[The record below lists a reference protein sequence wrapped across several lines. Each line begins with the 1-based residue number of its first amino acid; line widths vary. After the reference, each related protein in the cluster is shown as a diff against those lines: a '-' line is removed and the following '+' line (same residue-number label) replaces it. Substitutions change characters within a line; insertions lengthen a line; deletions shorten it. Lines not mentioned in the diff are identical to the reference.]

1 MGIHQHHRYSV
12 GQRPCAE
19 TAFQGGA
26 QRGPPPDD
34 RHCSWHR
41 LPHQHPWG
49 GKLITLA
56 GRAGRGWRPGWCPSW
71 LTGPRRLWWSS
82 LPLRTVTVTL
92 SSSLVILIV
101 GGFFLVRQATAGIV
115 EAKRTSAV
123 AETTATIN
131 RIQGQLRDTDLRTAS
146 FYERLNLLADDAASQ
161 SDQYHVLIQG
171 PVSGLIS
178 QDVSPDSVPTDL
190 TATVGESNG
199 IWTAPT
205 TVHYT
210 DHVRPDV
217 PGIVVG
223 STLWSPETSQS
234 IPVYFIF
241 PETQEVA
248 AVELLRRSVI
258 SVGALMAL
266 AIAVTTYLATRHIS
280 LPIRQAS
287 ITASK
292 LAKGALGER
301 MVVRG
306 TDDLATLASSM
317 NDMAAQLDLRI
328 GELEKLSSL
337 QQQFVSDVSHELRT
351 PMTTMRMASEMVE
364 ANPDDPVQVRSV
376 ELMRAQMERLELLLA
391 DLLEISRF
399 DAGAAQLSL
408 EDCDIVD
415 LVRSEI
421 SDVTPLAD
429 RLGVSIVL
437 VAEAAQTAEVDSRRI
452 SRIVRNLVSNAVEH
466 AEGKTVEVTVVGN
479 DCAVGVAVRDHGVGF
494 EAWQA
499 EKVFGRFWRGDPSR
513 VRTVGGSGLGLAIS
527 RQDANLHHGWLTAWG
542 RPNQGAYFRLVV
554 PRQPGGVIVKS
565 PLPASPTDADR
576 SDDEEER

>member
-1 MGIHQHHRYSV
+1 MVRVALHLGTQS
-12 GQRPCAE
+12 
-19 TAFQGGA
+19 
-26 QRGPPPDD
+26 
-34 RHCSWHR
+34 
-41 LPHQHPWG
+41 LHPWG

-178 QDVSPDSVPTDL
+178 QGVSPDSVPTDL

-199 IWTAPT
+199 MWTAPT

-223 STLWSPETSQS
+223 STLWSPEASQS

-292 LAKGALGER
+292 LAKGALDER

-351 PMTTMRMASEMVE
+351 PMTTMRLASEMIE

-429 RLGVSIVL
+429 RLGVSIAL
-437 VAEAAQTAEVDSRRI
+437 VAEAAQTAEVDPRRI
-452 SRIVRNLVSNAVEH
+452 SRIIRNLVSNAVEH